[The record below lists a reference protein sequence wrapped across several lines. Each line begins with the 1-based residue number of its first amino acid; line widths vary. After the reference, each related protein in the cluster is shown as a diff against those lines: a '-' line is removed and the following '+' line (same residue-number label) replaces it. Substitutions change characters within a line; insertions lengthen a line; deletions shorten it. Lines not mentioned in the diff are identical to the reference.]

1 MLEPY
6 VTLIVIMMAIVVL
19 NWLQH
24 IMFVFIVKYLI
35 IFHNLMQLTNI
46 DDHVIIRIS
55 SITFWSVS
63 LLVIIFEYN
72 FTIQVQSTFAYLI
85 ILNGYLVIRDTS
97 SVDLVG
103 YGISILGILSV
114 FVFCI
119 VQIRIELGRIHYSF
133 IFPTSLQYLHDENT
147 YS

>member
-1 MLEPY
+1 
-6 VTLIVIMMAIVVL
+6 MMAIVVL

-46 DDHVIIRIS
+46 DDHVIVRIS
-55 SITFWSVS
+55 SVTFWSIS

-85 ILNGYLVIRDTS
+85 IHNGYLVIKDTS
-97 SVDLVG
+97 SVVLVG
-103 YGISILGILSV
+103 YGISILGFLSV

-119 VQIRIELGRIHYSF
+119 VQIRIELGKIHRSF
-133 IFPTSLQYLHDENT
+133 VFFDSNSIHDDTNT
-147 YS
+147 KS

>member
-1 MLEPY
+1 
-6 VTLIVIMMAIVVL
+6 MMAIVVL

-46 DDHVIIRIS
+46 DDHVIVRIS
-55 SITFWSVS
+55 SVTFWSIS

-85 ILNGYLVIRDTS
+85 IHNGYLVIRDTNS
-97 SVDLVG
+97 IVLVG
-103 YGISILGILSV
+103 YGICILGLLSV
-114 FVFCI
+114 LVFCI
-119 VQIRIELGRIHYSF
+119 VQIRIELGRIHLSF
-133 IFPTSLQYLHDENT
+133 ISRLHMIPDDNT
-147 YS
+147 NS